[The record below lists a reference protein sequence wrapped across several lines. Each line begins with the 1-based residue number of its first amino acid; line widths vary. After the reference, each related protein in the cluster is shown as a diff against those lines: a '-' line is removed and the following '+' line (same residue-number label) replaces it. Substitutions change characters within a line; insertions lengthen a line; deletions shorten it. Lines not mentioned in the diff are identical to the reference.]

1 MDARATEEQ
10 RTRPATDFGPPRALS
25 AARRSL
31 TLGQGLGL
39 IVVGAGLGVWVWL
52 DPSGFQAAAS
62 VVVPAG
68 FLICA
73 LWRLALILASRRPP
87 SPGPAAGPLPRYTVV
102 AALHDEAEVMPQ
114 LVAHLAALDYPPDRL
129 EGFLALEAHDH
140 ETIEAAYAADR
151 PDWLSILIVPP
162 GEPRTK
168 PRALNHALAR
178 ATGRLITVYDAEDDP
193 DPLQLREAAARF
205 DRDPTGTL
213 ACLQA
218 PLRIRR
224 RTHGPDASPFLD
236 RQFAVEY
243 AALFEVVLP
252 GMTRMGLP
260 FPLGGTSN
268 HFRADILKQVGGWD
282 AWNVTED
289 ADLGFRLWRSG
300 YRLGVLSRPTW
311 ETPPGGLHAW
321 LPQRT
326 RWMKGYMQTWGVHTR
341 QPLSLGLRGLMALVM
356 TLGVSLAS
364 AAVHAPSVAWVA
376 ASVLV
381 AAVAGISPSTPIP
394 ALSVLMLGAGMAWF
408 SALIGARRAGVP
420 YGLGD
425 MLQAPAYWSLLSL
438 AFAHATWRLVTEP
451 FAWDKTRHRPD
462 PGGTLTVENTEGSG
476 PRVASPVIAETRRDG
491 PQNPSARRRARASAD
506 QNSAMPG

>member
-1 MDARATEEQ
+1 MDASARDERGSRVAE
-10 RTRPATDFGPPRALS
+10 ASGPPPALS
-25 AARRSL
+25 ASRRSL
-31 TLGQGLGL
+31 TWGQGFSV
-39 IVVGAGLGVWVWL
+39 IAVGAGLVGWVWR
-52 DPSGFQAAAS
+52 DPAGLHAILSFA
-62 VVVPAG
+62 VPAI
-68 FLICA
+68 FLACA
-73 LWRLALILASRRPP
+73 LWRLALILASGRRRVPQV
-87 SPGPAAGPLPRYTVV
+87 STAPLPRYTVV
-102 AALHDEAEVMPQ
+102 AALHDEAEVLPQ
-114 LVAHLAALDYPPDRL
+114 LVENLAALDYPADRL

-193 DPLQLREAAARF
+193 DPLQLREAAACF
-205 DRDPTGTL
+205 ARDATGRL

-224 RTHGPDASPFLD
+224 RTRSPEASPFLD

-252 GMTRMGLP
+252 GMTRLGLP

-268 HFRADILKQVGGWD
+268 HFRVDILKRVGGWD

-289 ADLGFRLWRSG
+289 ADLGFRLWRAG
-300 YRLGVLSRPTW
+300 YRLGVLTRPTW
-311 ETPPGGLHAW
+311 ETPPGGLDAW

-326 RWMKGYMQTWGVHTR
+326 RWMKGFMQTWGVHTR
-341 QPLSLGLRGLMALVM
+341 RPLSLGLRGLLALVM
-356 TLGVSLAS
+356 TVGVSLAS

-381 AAVAGISPSTPIP
+381 AAVAGLTPSTPIP
-394 ALSVLMLGAGMAWF
+394 ALGVLMLGAGMAWV
-408 SALIGARRAGVP
+408 SAFIGARRAGIP
-420 YGLGD
+420 YSLID
-425 MLQAPAYWSLLSL
+425 VVQAPAYWSLLSL
-438 AFAHATWRLVTEP
+438 AFVHAAWRLVTEP

-462 PGGTLTVENTEGSG
+462 PEPDLPPETGAAALDAGPPVRLSSPHGLETVPT
-476 PRVASPVIAETRRDG
+476 P
-491 PQNPSARRRARASAD
+491 
-506 QNSAMPG
+506 

>member
-1 MDARATEEQ
+1 MGT
-10 RTRPATDFGPPRALS
+10 PATDERPNRPGAVRGPPPAVS
-25 AARRSL
+25 AVRRSL
-31 TLGQGLGL
+31 TGGQALVL
-39 IVVGAGLGVWVWL
+39 VAGAAVLAGWL
-52 DPSGFQAAAS
+52 WHDGSGCKAVLS
-62 VVVPAG
+62 VAVPTA
-68 FLICA
+68 FLACA
-73 LWRLALILASRRPP
+73 LWRLALILASGRRRKPQ
-87 SPGPAAGPLPRYTVV
+87 PATGPLPHYTVV
-102 AALHDEAEVMPQ
+102 AALHDEAEVLPQ
-114 LVAHLAALDYPPDRL
+114 LVENLAALDYPPDRL

-162 GEPRTK
+162 GAPQTK
-168 PRALNHALAR
+168 PRALNHALTR
-178 ATGRLITVYDAEDDP
+178 ATGRLITVYDAEDHP
-193 DPLQLREAAARF
+193 DPLQLREAAACF
-205 DRDPTGTL
+205 EQDTTGTL

-224 RTHGPDASPFLD
+224 RTRGQDASPFLD

-252 GMTRMGLP
+252 GMTRLGLP

-268 HFRADILKQVGGWD
+268 HFRVDILKRVGGWD

-289 ADLGFRLWRSG
+289 ADLGFRLWRAG
-300 YRLGVLSRPTW
+300 YRLGVLTRPTW

-321 LPQRT
+321 LPQRN

-341 QPLSLGLRGLMALVM
+341 QPLSLGPRGLLALVM

-381 AAVAGISPSTPIP
+381 AAVAGITPSTPIP
-394 ALSVLMLGAGMAWF
+394 ALGVLMLGAGMAWV
-408 SALIGARRAGVP
+408 SAFVGAKRAGIP
-420 YGLGD
+420 YSLID
-425 MLQAPAYWSLLSL
+425 VVQAPAYWSLLSL
-438 AFAHATWRLVTEP
+438 AFAHAAWRLIREP
-451 FAWDKTRHRPD
+451 FAWDKTCHHAD
-462 PGGTLTVENTEGSG
+462 PGETLTVENTDGSR
-476 PRVASPVIAETRRDG
+476 PPVASPVTAETRRDG

>member
-1 MDARATEEQ
+1 MDAF
-10 RTRPATDFGPPRALS
+10 ATDERLDRPGVAPGPPRALS
-25 AARRSL
+25 AMRRSL
-31 TLGQGLGL
+31 TWGQALAL
-39 IVVGAGLGVWVWL
+39 LAVGAGLVAWVWR
-52 DPSGFQAAAS
+52 DPSGFQAALS
-62 VVVPAG
+62 VTVPAL
-68 FLICA
+68 FLVCA
-73 LWRLALILASRRPP
+73 VWRLALILASGRPRPP
-87 SPGPAAGPLPRYTVV
+87 ELSTAPLPRYTVV

-114 LVAHLAALDYPPDRL
+114 LVANLAALDYPADRL

-205 DRDPTGTL
+205 AHDPTDTL

-224 RTHGPDASPFLD
+224 RTHGRDASPFLD

-252 GMTRMGLP
+252 GMTRLGLP

-268 HFRADILKQVGGWD
+268 HFHVDILKQVGGWD

-300 YRLGVLSRPTW
+300 YRLGVLTRPTW

-321 LPQRT
+321 LPQRN
-326 RWMKGYMQTWGVHTR
+326 RWMKGFMQTWGVHTR
-341 QPLSLGLRGLMALVM
+341 QPFALGPRGLLALVM

-394 ALSVLMLGAGMAWF
+394 ALGVLMLGAGMAWV

-438 AFAHATWRLVTEP
+438 AFAHAAWRLVTEP

-462 PGGTLTVENTEGSG
+462 PEPDLTPETDAAPLDAG
-476 PRVASPVIAETRRDG
+476 PPVRLSSPHGLQTVPT
-491 PQNPSARRRARASAD
+491 P
-506 QNSAMPG
+506 

>member
-1 MDARATEEQ
+1 MNAF
-10 RTRPATDFGPPRALS
+10 ATDEQLNRPGADIGPPRALS

-31 TLGQGLGL
+31 TGGQALAL
-39 IVVGAGLGVWVWL
+39 LAVGAGLVGWVWR
-52 DPSGFQAAAS
+52 DPGGFQAALS
-62 VVVPAG
+62 VTVPAL
-68 FLICA
+68 FLACA
-73 LWRLALILASRRPP
+73 LWRGALILASGRPRPP
-87 SPGPAAGPLPRYTVV
+87 ELSTGPLPRYTVV
-102 AALHDEAEVMPQ
+102 AALHDEAEVLPQ
-114 LVAHLAALDYPPDRL
+114 LVENLSALDYPAGRL
-129 EGFLALEAHDH
+129 EGFLVLEAHDH

-178 ATGRLITVYDAEDDP
+178 ASGQLITVYDAEDDP

-205 DRDPTGTL
+205 AHDATDSL

-224 RTHGPDASPFLD
+224 RTQGRDASPFLD

-252 GMTRMGLP
+252 GMTRLGLP

-268 HFRADILKQVGGWD
+268 HFRVDILKRVGGWD

-300 YRLGVLSRPTW
+300 HRLGVITRPTW
-311 ETPPGGLHAW
+311 ETPPGGLDAW

-326 RWMKGYMQTWGVHTR
+326 RWMKGFMQTWGVHTR
-341 QPLSLGLRGLMALVM
+341 QPLSLGPRGLLALVM

-394 ALSVLMLGAGMAWF
+394 ALSVLVLGAGMAWV
-408 SALIGARRAGVP
+408 SAFVGARRAGVP
-420 YGLGD
+420 YSLVD

-438 AFAHATWRLVTEP
+438 AFAHAAWRLVSEP

-462 PGGTLTVENTEGSG
+462 PEPEPPLETDAAPLDAGPPVRLT
-476 PRVASPVIAETRRDG
+476 SPHGLETV
-491 PQNPSARRRARASAD
+491 PTP
-506 QNSAMPG
+506 

>member
-1 MDARATEEQ
+1 MDAF
-10 RTRPATDFGPPRALS
+10 ATDERLDRPGVVPGPPRALS
-25 AARRSL
+25 AVRRSL
-31 TLGQGLGL
+31 TVGQALVLLAVGTGL
-39 IVVGAGLGVWVWL
+39 AGWVWR
-52 DPSGFQAAAS
+52 DPTGFQAALS
-62 VVVPAG
+62 VTVPAL
-68 FLICA
+68 FLACA
-73 LWRLALILASRRPP
+73 LWRLALILASARPR
-87 SPGPAAGPLPRYTVV
+87 SPERSTGRLPRYTVV
-102 AALHDEAEVMPQ
+102 AALHDEAEVLPQ
-114 LVAHLAALDYPPDRL
+114 LVENLAALDYPADRL

-205 DRDPTGTL
+205 EHDPTATL

-224 RTHGPDASPFLD
+224 RTHSPDASPFLD

-252 GMTRMGLP
+252 GMTRLGLP

-268 HFRADILKQVGGWD
+268 HFRVDILKQVGGWD

-300 YRLGVLSRPTW
+300 YRLGVLTRPTW

-321 LPQRT
+321 LPQRN
-326 RWMKGYMQTWGVHTR
+326 RWMKGFMQTWGVHTR
-341 QPLSLGLRGLMALVM
+341 QPLSLGPRGLMALVM

-394 ALSVLMLGAGMAWF
+394 ALSVLMLGAGMAWV

-438 AFAHATWRLVTEP
+438 AFAHAAWRLVTEP

-462 PGGTLTVENTEGSG
+462 PEPDLSPETHAAPLDAGPPVRLSSPHGLETVPT
-476 PRVASPVIAETRRDG
+476 P
-491 PQNPSARRRARASAD
+491 
-506 QNSAMPG
+506 